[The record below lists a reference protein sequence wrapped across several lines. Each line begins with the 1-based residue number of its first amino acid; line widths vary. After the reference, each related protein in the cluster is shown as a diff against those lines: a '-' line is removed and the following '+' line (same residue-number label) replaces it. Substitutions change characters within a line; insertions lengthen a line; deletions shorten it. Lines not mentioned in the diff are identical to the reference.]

1 MAQQHRRRK
10 YWVDIRMQGPF
21 LLKIGAV
28 WTGGILLL
36 CLLLYFL
43 ADEELGRSFY
53 SVHLR
58 IRNTWEILLP
68 AVLVSG
74 GISFLATIGVT
85 VLVAVRE
92 SHRLGGP
99 VFKFTRLFRE
109 LEEGSFDP
117 GFHFREGDL
126 LAPLGE
132 SYRVALESNRKRMAE
147 MQSLGRNVEASL
159 SGLRETIGSR
169 EDLPWENTRLT
180 ESLEQVTRL
189 RKMLDSFHLG
199 TK

>member
-1 MAQQHRRRK
+1 MAQRRRRS
-10 YWVDIRMQGPF
+10 YVVDIRSQGPF

-28 WTGGILLL
+28 WTGGIILL

-43 ADEELGRSFY
+43 ADEELGKSFY

-58 IRNTWEILLP
+58 IRNTWEILFP

-74 GISFLATIGVT
+74 GISFLATIGAT

-99 VFKFTRLFRE
+99 IFKFTRLFRE
-109 LEEGSFDP
+109 LAEGSFESE
-117 GFHFREGDL
+117 FRFREGDL

-132 SYRVALESNRKRMAE
+132 SYREALKANRKRMAE
-147 MQSLGRNVEASL
+147 MQSLGRNAEASL
-159 SGLRETIGSR
+159 SALQETIGSR
-169 EDLPWENTRLT
+169 DDLSREMTRLN

-189 RKMLDSFHLG
+189 RKMLDSFHMG